1 MGTINQ
7 IYLISILTTVI
18 IAVAYFFFR
27 QFNESRRKVP
37 FIEGKLSELKNS
49 LSAIEKALSD
59 DSQFLRFSRFN
70 SLKEELESLKN
81 QVSDIRN
88 FHVRKK
94 KSELLSKITAISNEL
109 PKLRE
114 RTNESFFQQERKR
127 AERVFTDSNGQDLL
141 TNEQLKA
148 VLCND
153 NRNLIIAGAGSGK
166 TRVIDFKVRY
176 LVNHKNVSPEKILL
190 LSFSRKSAGDL
201 VKKISQSIPGITAR
215 TIHSF
220 SSQTAGS
227 QGKKLFDESKN
238 ELGAFVIK
246 ALVQTLKDKNIFR
259 HFETFYEKFFS
270 DIKPLIFYKSLD
282 ELRADLKKVNSK
294 LIDFPDPFGEI
305 KARRALKTLR
315 GEYVRSV
322 DERFI
327 ADFLYLQDIKYEYE
341 PKYTYISTS
350 YYPDFFLN
358 DHNIYL
364 EHFAITTTGQPPPY
378 FDNPKKYMEG
388 IKWKRKIHGENKTKM
403 IESYSYLLNEK
414 GSSAYLSDLFSSND
428 IPIRDLL
435 SDEKVYSKISRE
447 FNRVF
452 TRFYNSFK
460 LSGLSLA
467 ELKQRYTS
475 SKYSLFL
482 QIFESFL
489 AHYEDLVAKENK
501 MDFNDMVIGAIA
513 KIENEGIRPYEYII
527 IDEFQDTSNL
537 AMRLL
542 NGVYQS
548 DPNTTFLS
556 VGDDWQSIYGF
567 NGSDVTI
574 LSDYTKRYSGVS
586 VQNLNSNFR
595 SHSKVVELGKR
606 FITKN
611 PAQIAKNVI
620 SQNTKFKD
628 SEIGF
633 LSFEEMEQKIQSIPD
648 NESIF
653 VLYRYNDDCP
663 AMRGLFKNYFVMDRN
678 KRPVKKS
685 GQRKNISL
693 MTIHASKGLEA
704 QHVFLLFP
712 DGIRR
717 KFPSE
722 IEDHFVF
729 NMLKTNADDFPFSE
743 ERRLMY
749 VGITRAEQNLYFV
762 SPNKDPNSVFW
773 DELIELNRQLP
784 R

>member
-1 MGTINQ
+1 MNQ
-7 IYLISILTTVI
+7 LYVIGLI
-18 IAVAYFFFR
+18 IALLLGFAYYVYR
-27 QFNESRRKVP
+27 LVSESRRNTP
-37 FIEGKLSELKNS
+37 LDTQKLSEYEKTLG
-49 LSAIEKALSD
+49 AIESALND
-59 DSQFLRFSRFN
+59 DSQFLRYSKFN
-70 SLKEELESLKN
+70 SLKDELETLRHQTSQLKN
-81 QVSDIRN
+81 V
-88 FHVRKK
+88 FLKK
-94 KSELLSKITAISNEL
+94 KRAELLNKLDTVISDL

-114 RTNESFFQQERKR
+114 RTNDRFIELERKR
-127 AERVFTDSNGQDLL
+127 AGHIFTDSNSRDLL
-141 TNEQLKA
+141 TDEQLKA

-176 LVNHKNVSPEKILL
+176 LVKHKNVSPEKILL

-201 VKKISQSIPGITAR
+201 VKKISENVPNITAR

-220 SSQTAGS
+220 SSQTAKSRGR
-227 QGKKLFDESKN
+227 QLFDESKN

-246 ALVQTLKDKNIFR
+246 ALVQTLKDKSIFR
-259 HFETFYEKFFS
+259 SFETFYEKFFS
-270 DIKPLIFYKSLD
+270 DVKPLIFYKSLD
-282 ELRADLKKVNSK
+282 ELRADLRKVNSK
-294 LIDFPDPFGEI
+294 LIDIPDPFGEI

-341 PKYTYISTS
+341 PKYTYLNTP

-358 DHNIYL
+358 DYNVYL
-364 EHFAITTTGQPPPY
+364 EHFAITTSGQPPPY
-378 FDNPKKYMEG
+378 FSNPKKYMDG
-388 IKWKRKIHGENKTKM
+388 IVWKRRIHSENKTKLV
-403 IESYSYLLNEK
+403 ESYSYLLNEK
-414 GSSAYLSDLFSSND
+414 GSSAYLSELLTRNG
-428 IPIRDLL
+428 ITVRDLM
-435 SDEKVYSKISRE
+435 SDDKVYSKISRE

-452 TRFYNSFK
+452 TKFYNTFK
-460 LSGLSLA
+460 LSGLSIQ
-467 ELKQRYTS
+467 ELKQKHTS

-482 QIFESFL
+482 QIFECFL
-489 AHYEDLVAKENK
+489 GHYEDLVEKENK
-501 MDFNDMVIGAIA
+501 MDFNDMVIDAIA
-513 KIENEGIRPYEYII
+513 KIQSEGLRPYDFII

-537 AMRLL
+537 AMKLL
-542 NGVYQS
+542 DAVYQIDAS
-548 DPNTTFLS
+548 TTFLS

-574 LSDYTKRYSGVS
+574 LSEYKKRYSGVS
-586 VQNLNSNFR
+586 TQSLNSNFR

-611 PAQIAKNVI
+611 PAQISKDVV
-620 SQNTKFKD
+620 SRNTNFEK
-628 SEIGF
+628 SEIDF
-633 LSFEEMEQKIQSIPD
+633 IYFEEMERKIQSIPD

-663 AMRGLFKNYFVMDRN
+663 AMRGLFKNYFAMDRN

-712 DGIRR
+712 DGVRR

-729 NMLKTNADDFPFSE
+729 NMLKTNPDDFPFSE

-773 DELIELNRQLP
+773 DELKELNRQLP